1 MFKTSIITAAALTVL
16 ALGASS
22 AFAQDQQGGGQG
34 GGMGGGQGGGWG
46 GGGHGGQGGGGMFAR
61 YDTDHDGK
69 ISLAEWEAGRMMQFK
84 RMDTNGDGVLSF
96 AEIDAATAQ
105 AAQRGG
111 PMADMVKARND
122 ALKAADTNGDQSIS
136 ADEFK
141 AYVDA
146 EFKKMDT
153 NGDGYLTQDEFQAAM
168 GGMGHRQ

>member
-1 MFKTSIITAAALTVL
+1 MFKTSIITVAAMAVI
-16 ALGASS
+16 AIGASS
-22 AFAQDQQGGGQG
+22 AIAQDQQGGAMGQG
-34 GGMGGGQGGGWG
+34 GGQWGGQGGR
-46 GGGHGGQGGGGMFAR
+46 GGGMFAR

-69 ISLAEWEAGRMMQFK
+69 VSLAEYEAGRMMQFK
-84 RMDTNGDGVLSF
+84 RMDTNGDGALSF
-96 AEIDAATAQ
+96 AEIDAASAA

-111 PMADMVKARND
+111 PMADMMKARND
-122 ALKAADTNGDQSIS
+122 ALKAADANGDQSIS

-153 NGDGYLTQDEFQAAM
+153 NADGYLTPDEMQAAM